1 MISSQLG
8 HCPIGRIGPV
18 RVACA
23 GRDDDTDVT
32 GIANADRARLGL

>member
-8 HCPIGRIGPV
+8 HCPIGRIEPV
-18 RVACA
+18 LVACV

-32 GIANADRARLGL
+32 GMAIAARARLGL